1 MHGNQGSR
9 VTGVEKHE
17 MPGFRRAEGH
27 CLLKAEEFETDLVSE
42 SEARMSCSP
51 LRTERKKMLREMVRE
66 NGSKNNCLCATCPSR
81 TGLGKQAYHWLIV
94 GVEGIS
100 VRKELAVVEAS
111 QGNEGSRRRRE
122 FEIIRR

>member
-1 MHGNQGSR
+1 MQTSTN
-9 VTGVEKHE
+9 
-17 MPGFRRAEGH
+17 
-27 CLLKAEEFETDLVSE
+27 
-42 SEARMSCSP
+42 
-51 LRTERKKMLREMVRE
+51 RKKRFREMLRE

-81 TGLGKQAYHWLIV
+81 TGLGKQAYHGLIV
-94 GVEGIS
+94 GVEGVT